1 MIMRPLISDDDFIAL
16 QKAAQTVPI
25 SRESPAGT
33 FLKRVLSQAK
43 RVPAEELPPRT
54 VRINSV
60 VQVWHSLLRKMVKL
74 RIVLPDLADLKV
86 RNISVFA
93 PISLALL
100 GRQENDDVTISI
112 GPLKKKLRIIKVIN
126 ETRF

>member
-1 MIMRPLISDDDFIAL
+1 MKPLISEQDFIAL
-16 QKAAQTVPI
+16 QKAAQTLPVNQESSVAGFIDHLIKKAQVVPEGEI
-25 SRESPAGT
+25 PVS
-33 FLKRVLSQAK
+33 
-43 RVPAEELPPRT
+43 T

-60 VQVWHSLLRKMVKL
+60 VHVWHSFLKRIVKL

-100 GRQENDDVTISI
+100 GRQENEDVTVSI
-112 GPLKKKLRIIKVIN
+112 GPVKKKLRIIKVTN
-126 ETRF
+126 Q